1 MFTQKFE
8 LYVDPARA
16 HPQMWRLFLGA
27 LLVVTIYIAVAFLV
41 LGVAQQILDPQLL
54 PTLGQGNT
62 TTGIFLLFASFIG
75 GIVGPILA
83 VRLLHKRPIQS
94 LFGDRSVVIHNFAI
108 SVAVVMAVFSGLLIV
123 WSFWF
128 DPLPNLDFSKWLM
141 LLPFTLFGLLI
152 QTLAEELVF
161 RGYLQQELAARF
173 RSPLIWM
180 LLPVCGFAVLHYDSS
195 STGDN
200 TWLVIGAVG
209 LFGLIAA
216 DFTRITGN
224 IGAAWGFHFANN
236 LWAIALLS
244 LQGELTGVALFVTP
258 YGADGN
264 LLPVL
269 IAGDTVAMLI
279 AWIFLRRLFLR

>member
-1 MFTQKFE
+1 MFTQKFDT
-8 LYVDPARA
+8 YVDPARA